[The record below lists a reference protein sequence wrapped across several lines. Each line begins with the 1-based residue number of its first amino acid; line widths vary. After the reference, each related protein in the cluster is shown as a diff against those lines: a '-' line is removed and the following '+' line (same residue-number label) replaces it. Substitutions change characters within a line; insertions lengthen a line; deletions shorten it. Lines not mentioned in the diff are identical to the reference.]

1 MYQFSTS
8 CGVWNNS
15 NFVKKNRVVLHHTEK
30 FEERLFGGSVYKVL
44 LSRQFGNE
52 SCIIIK
58 TIRCFLRDGLDY
70 FSSRQCLWSN
80 ALQLTIK
87 EINAIHIKDMMKEL
101 DDVFLRGNQNVLIR
115 CGFLLIAYTYICM
128 TIFGHRTPK

>member
-1 MYQFSTS
+1 MEAVFI
-8 CGVWNNS
+8 
-15 NFVKKNRVVLHHTEK
+15 
-30 FEERLFGGSVYKVL
+30 VL
-44 LSRQFGNE
+44 LLRHFGNE

-70 FSSRQCLWSN
+70 FSSRQQCLWSN

-115 CGFLLIAYTYICM
+115 CGFLLIAYM
-128 TIFGHRTPK
+128 TMFGHRTPK